1 MSRIKNYVWVGL
13 IVGLIAVPSAAQVR
27 RGQTVRRPQA
37 TSMSISERA
46 SAVNASL
53 AATCSPTAM
62 AGPTAP
68 RALGHNARVFA
79 PNRVANTLN
88 GVWIGR
94 VAGEYDPQLL
104 AKDGFL
110 NVDYYMIVDV
120 KRGEAFVY
128 EEVTNRRSGVF
139 RSKPGAP
146 HWSYTW
152 CARENYSTNSPRQ
165 VHEFVKVSDD
175 VQDAR
180 EILSKSVGVKFTAR
194 QEVVLS
200 EVWKALVDTHFFDDP
215 KRSLAYAGV
224 LFKPITMGS
233 VESLGGSLLEL
244 RMVGEYRGNGQTAA
258 KFIPKEPIHNVE
270 GGRFLGI
277 SMSSQDV
284 RRLGRQAV
292 TANLAES
299 GGDYLSASVEFD
311 NAMVGPK
318 SDADVAVFSTQMSFD
333 KVVIGPLAPDATAS
347 ASVSPAPRKPK
358 K

>member
-1 MSRIKNYVWVGL
+1 MSV
-13 IVGLIAVPSAAQVR
+13 
-27 RGQTVRRPQA
+27 T
-37 TSMSISERA
+37 ERV

-53 AATCSPTAM
+53 DATCSQTAQ
-62 AGPTAP
+62 AAATTP
-68 RALGHNARVFA
+68 RVLGHNSRVFA
-79 PNRVANTLN
+79 PNRVADTLN

-94 VAGEYDPQLL
+94 VSGEYDRQLL

-128 EEVTNRRSGVF
+128 EEVTDRRSGVF

-146 HWSYTW
+146 HWTYTW
-152 CARENYSTNSPRQ
+152 CARENYKTNSPRQ

-180 EILSKSVGVKFTAR
+180 EILSKSVGVKFTGR

-200 EVWKALVDTHFFDDP
+200 EVWKALVDTKYFDDP
-215 KRSLAYAGV
+215 KRSPAYAGV

-233 VESLGGSLLEL
+233 VDTGGGSLLEL

-258 KFIPKEPIHNVE
+258 KFIPKEPIRNVE
-270 GGRFLGI
+270 AGHFLGV
-277 SMSSQDV
+277 SMSSQEV
-284 RRLGRQAV
+284 RQLGRQAV
-292 TANLAES
+292 AANLESS
-299 GGDYLSASVEFD
+299 GGDYLSASAELS

-318 SDADVAVFSTQMSFD
+318 SDADVAVFSTQMAFD
-333 KVVIGPLAPDATAS
+333 KVVIGPLAPGATAS
-347 ASVSPAPRKPK
+347 ASLRKPRK
-358 K
+358 